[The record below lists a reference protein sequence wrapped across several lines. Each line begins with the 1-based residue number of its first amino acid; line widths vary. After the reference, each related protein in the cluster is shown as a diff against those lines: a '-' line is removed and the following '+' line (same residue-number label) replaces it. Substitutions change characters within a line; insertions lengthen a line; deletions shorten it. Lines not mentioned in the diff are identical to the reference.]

1 MNDGNLNHGNDV
13 QSDKQQEK
21 NLEETEDTMINYS
34 SENIL
39 RGIIIENLFE
49 YNELYTNAKYGNT
62 KRAKDFYK

>member
-39 RGIIIENLFE
+39 RGIMPDNLFQ
-49 YNELYTNAKYGNT
+49 YNELYFDVKYGNT
-62 KRAKDFYK
+62 KRAKEFYK